1 MANHLI
7 KTIKSIEEF
16 KKELPTLLNL
26 TIQNLDFRKENIDW
40 KEVRLANT
48 TFLGCDFEM
57 ETQLFLKEK
66 GAYIYPK
73 IVGLP
78 YNPYRKE
85 LYSWEE
91 LMGGYD
97 IENDQS
103 QDLKIYEHFMRN
115 KFTRDVNESLAQH
128 IHDNSIDNA
137 LRDLIGLQD
146 DGMTTKKAV
155 AVMGGHRIQRDD
167 PAYLKVALVTKKL
180 TEDGYFILSGGG
192 PGMMESANLG
202 AYFANKPEKD
212 LLKAV
217 EILKKAPNMHD
228 KDFVIQSKKVIEK
241 YPKGE
246 ESLSIP
252 TWFYGHEPSN
262 LFATHIAKYFSNAI
276 REDMLL
282 ALAIYGIIY
291 APGSA
296 GTIQEVFQD
305 AAQGQYASFGYVSPM
320 VFFGRKFWSEDT
332 FIYQLLKQM
341 SKGHTY
347 HDLIGIG
354 DEVDEIV
361 TFIKEHPPIKENK

>member
-7 KTIKSIEEF
+7 KTIKTIKEF
-16 KKELPTLLNL
+16 KQNLPTLLNL
-26 TIQNLDFRKENIDW
+26 TIQNLDFRNEEIDW

-48 TFLGCDFEM
+48 TFLGCDFNM
-57 ETQLFLKEK
+57 EAQLILKEK

-78 YNPYRKE
+78 YNPYRKT

-103 QDLKIYEHFMRN
+103 QDLKIYEHFIRN

-137 LRDLIGLQD
+137 LRDLIGLKE
-146 DGMTTKKAV
+146 DGMTEKKAV
-155 AVMGGHRIQRDD
+155 AIMGGHRIQRDD
-167 PAYLKVALVTKKL
+167 ISYFKVALLTKRL
-180 TEDGYFILSGGG
+180 TEDGYYILSGGG
-192 PGMMESANLG
+192 PGIMEAANLG
-202 AYFANKPEKD
+202 AYFAKKDDKD
-212 LLKAV
+212 LESAIK
-217 EILKKAPNMHD
+217 ILKEAPNMHD
-228 KDFVIQSKKVIEK
+228 KEFVLKSKKVIEE
-241 YPKGE
+241 YPEGE

-262 LFATHIAKYFSNAI
+262 LFASHIAKYFSNAI
-276 REDMLL
+276 REDILL

-296 GTIQEVFQD
+296 GTIQEIFQD

-332 FIYQLLKQM
+332 FIYQLLRQI

-354 DEVDEIV
+354 DEVEEIRE
-361 TFIKEHPPIKENK
+361 FIKNHPPIKPE